1 MKIEDIHLTNA
12 EFSILS
18 LVAEQ
23 PRHGYQIEQIIE
35 ARGMRQWTQ
44 VGFSSIYYL
53 LRKLQDKGLLEV
65 TAEVQDGRGPA
76 RKVYG
81 LTAEGDQALQLAI
94 EAALSQPQPCYPPF
108 LLGLAALPRLESGA
122 VLEALTEYRSQ
133 LLAQRQAMRH
143 NQSLQPDLPYFVQAM
158 FDYSE
163 ALIQAELD
171 WFDEFIKRVE
181 KEHDQS

>member
-1 MKIEDIHLTNA
+1 MTNA

-35 ARGMRQWTQ
+35 QRGMRQWTQ

-53 LRKLQDKGLLEV
+53 LGKLERKSLVAV

-76 RKVYG
+76 RKVFG
-81 LTAEGDQALQLAI
+81 LTTKGERVFQEAI
-94 EAALSQPQPCYPPF
+94 RTALSEPQPCYPSI
-108 LLGLAALPRLESGA
+108 LLGLSALPRLDIPST
-122 VLEALTEYRSQ
+122 LEALVTYR
-133 LLAQRQAMRH
+133 ANVVDQRRSMRQ
-143 NQSLQPDLPYFVQAM
+143 NKADQPDLPYFVEAM

-163 ALIQAELD
+163 AMMAAELD
-171 WFDEFIKRVE
+171 WLDRLIQRVE
-181 KEHDQS
+181 QEHDQS